1 MKPFWRNFWASTL
14 ALVIAGTLMF
24 LIFFVI
30 SIAIIGSF
38 FDSKPFSYK
47 DNSILHIRFDQAIS
61 EKSYSSFNQSS
72 FSVDKGLGLREIKI
86 ALEAAK
92 NDKKIK
98 GIVIN
103 AESMPAG
110 MASTEE
116 IRNALLDFKSSG
128 KFVIAYGEMYTQKS
142 YYLSTAADEIYLYPE
157 GMVEFRGLGAELM
170 FFKGL
175 IDKLG
180 IDMQIIR
187 GTNNKFKSAVEPFML
202 DSISPANREQ
212 TLTYLTAMWS
222 HMLKGIS
229 ESRNIS
235 ISELNTIADSVWV
248 RNGKTS
254 KQYKLVDDIIYQ
266 DQLDEILRT
275 KVGIKSDE
283 KLQMVNFSKY
293 VRHQAKK
300 FDNEIKDSETNIA
313 VIYAVG
319 SIESGKGDDMTMGSE
334 TIAKAIRDARL
345 DDDIKAIVLR
355 INSPGGSALASDVM
369 WREVTLAKKV
379 KPFIVSMGDVAASGG
394 YYIACAADKIYAQP
408 NTITGSI
415 GVFGVIPNFGP
426 MLKEKVGVTTSRVS
440 TNPHALITLTQALT
454 EDEYKII
461 QQGVDEIYL
470 DFITKVADGRSQLSV
485 AQVDSIGQGRVWAGT
500 DALKLGLVDELGG
513 IDAAIAYAASQ
524 AGIDKK
530 DIKIKVMP
538 KSKDELSEL
547 IEAFETGGKDE
558 DDNKKDTRSIVRIKM
573 LEMLDLM
580 ETITSMKGY
589 QARLPYTIII
599 E

>member
-1 MKPFWRNFWASTL
+1 MKPFWRNFWASSL
-14 ALVIAGTLMF
+14 AIIIAGSF
-24 LIFFVI
+24 LFLLFFVI
-30 SIAIIGSF
+30 SVAIFGSL

-47 DNSILHIRFDQAIS
+47 DNSVLHIRFDENIS

-72 FSVDKGLGLREIKI
+72 FSVEKGLGLREIKI
-86 ALEAAK
+86 ALAAAK
-92 NDKKIK
+92 EDKKIK

-116 IRNALLDFKSSG
+116 IRNALIDFKTSG
-128 KFVIAYGEMYTQKS
+128 KFVVAYGEMYTQKS

-180 IDMQIIR
+180 VDMQIIR

-212 TLTYLTAMWS
+212 TLTYLNAMWN

-229 ESRNIS
+229 TSRNIT
-235 ISELNTIADSVWV
+235 EAQLNTIADSVWV

-254 KQYKLVDDIIYQ
+254 KEFKLVDDLIYQ
-266 DQLDEILRT
+266 DQLDELLRS
-275 KVGIKSDE
+275 KLNLESDD
-283 KLQMVNFSKY
+283 KLEMVNFSKY

-300 FDNEIKDSETNIA
+300 FDNEIKNDDKNIA

-319 SIESGKGDDMTMGSE
+319 SIESGKGNETTMGSE
-334 TIAKAIRDARL
+334 TIAKAIREARL

-355 INSPGGSALASDVM
+355 VNSPGGSALASDVM
-369 WREVTLAKKV
+369 WREVTLAKKA

-394 YYIACAADKIYAQP
+394 YYIACAADRIFAQP

-426 MLKEKVGVTTSRVS
+426 MLKDKIGITTSRVS
-440 TNPHALITLTQALT
+440 TNPHALVTLTQALT

-470 DFITKVADGRSQLSV
+470 DFITKVSEGRGKLSV

-500 DALKLGLVDELGG
+500 DALKLGLVDEIGG
-513 IDAAIAYAASQ
+513 IDQAIAFAAGK
-524 AGIDKK
+524 AGIEKDK
-530 DIKIKVMP
+530 IKINVMP
-538 KSKDELSEL
+538 KSKNELTEIL
-547 IEAFETGGKDE
+547 EAFDTGDNDDE
-558 DDNKKDTRSIVRIKM
+558 KEEENSLIRSKM
-573 LEMLDLM
+573 KELMELM
-580 ETITSMKGY
+580 ETVANMKGY
-589 QARLPYTIII
+589 QARLPYTIVI